1 MSSISKSITIN
12 APIEKVFAFMN
23 DPMNLPEIWSSMV
36 EIKNARINKL
46 GGYDFGWV
54 YKMAGLKF
62 DGESATTELIKNK
75 KIVTESTKGIR
86 SKFVWNFD
94 YAKDQT
100 HMTLEVEYTIPNPL
114 INKLADGFITKT
126 NETEAESTLKNL
138 KSRME
143 S

>member
-1 MSSISKSITIN
+1 MSLISKSIIIN
-12 APIEKVFAFMN
+12 APIEKVFAFMQ
-23 DPMNLPEIWSSMV
+23 DPTNLPEIWSSMV
-36 EIKNARINKL
+36 EIKNPQINKL

-62 DGESATTELIKNK
+62 DGESTTTEFIRNK

-86 SKFVWNFD
+86 SKFVWSFD

-100 HMTLEVEYTIPNPL
+100 HLTLDVEYTIPIPL